1 MGTRHN
7 WFFLS
12 PVQHGRLT
20 GCKIGPAG
28 KKKILFCSAQPHF
41 SALNV
46 QLYTCMKPL
55 RPWRLHTTMIYSFL
69 IGKLLSIL
77 HFSVPFSHYRRLK
90 QPRGDLKQP
99 NSPLTFRFCPK
110 HRSSWSVY
118 KVSAPAGL
126 LFAPRALF
134 PRCTAMQ
141 QGRSAAGLRG
151 AVIKTHRL
159 SSVVLQLSSDSLVLF
174 TPTQL

>member
-1 MGTRHN
+1 MGTRHS

-12 PVQHGRLT
+12 PIQHGRLT
-20 GCKIGPAG
+20 GCKIGPSG
-28 KKKILFCSAQPHF
+28 KKIILFCSAQPHF

-46 QLYTCMKPL
+46 QSCTCMKPL
-55 RPWRLHTTMIYSFL
+55 RPWRLHTAMIYSLL
-69 IGKLLSIL
+69 IGKLSSML
-77 HFSVPFSHYRRLK
+77 HFSMPFSHYPRRK
-90 QPRGDLKQP
+90 QPGGDLKQL

-126 LFAPRALF
+126 LLAPRALF
-134 PRCTAMQ
+134 PCCSAMQ
-141 QGRSAAGLRG
+141 QGRSTAGLRG
-151 AVIKTHRL
+151 AVIKTRRL
-159 SSVVLQLSSDSLVLF
+159 SSVVLQLPSDLLVLF